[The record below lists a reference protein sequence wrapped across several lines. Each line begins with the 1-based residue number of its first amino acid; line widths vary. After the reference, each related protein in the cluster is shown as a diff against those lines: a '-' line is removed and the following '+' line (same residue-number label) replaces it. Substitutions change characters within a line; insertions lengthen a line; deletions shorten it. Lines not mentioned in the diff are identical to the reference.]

1 MTTIHQRR
9 IRSALAR
16 QAERELDRNETRNEW
31 IVTVVCLVA
40 IVVLGVFA

>member
-9 IRSALAR
+9 IRSALLR
-16 QAERELDRNETRNEW
+16 EAERREDRTETRNEW

-40 IVVLGVFA
+40 IVVLGVI